1 MLITVK
7 YRSIVVRVDR
17 GDYNDTVGGTRP
29 LFTRNERWKNISDI
43 EDMKP
48 LLKDPPEYFV

>member
-17 GDYNDTVGGTRP
+17 GDDNDTVGGTRP